1 MIQPMKIMLLTDEE
15 MRKSFF
21 GECKNIPN
29 KKKKT
34 FFENKK
40 DDRTN
45 AQKYTGNFLDKS
57 PTFSDIDQ
65 LMQDFA
71 QRIGVLY
78 GRA

>member
-1 MIQPMKIMLLTDEE
+1 MKIMLLTDEE
-15 MRKSFF
+15 IRKSFY
-21 GECKNIPN
+21 GDCKNMTN
-29 KKKKT
+29 KKKT

-45 AQKYTGNFLDKS
+45 AQKSTGNFLDRN

-78 GRA
+78 GH